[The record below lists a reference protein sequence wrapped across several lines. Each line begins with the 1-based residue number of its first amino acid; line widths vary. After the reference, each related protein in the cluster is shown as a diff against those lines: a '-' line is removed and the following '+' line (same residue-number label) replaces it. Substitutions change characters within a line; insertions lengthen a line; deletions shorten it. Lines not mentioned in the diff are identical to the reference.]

1 MQIVTKNNLEN
12 FTKKLL
18 ENDKVVKDQVVGIAK
33 GIEYTDNEDAFYI
46 TDAQGNIIFKADK
59 DGVSGIG
66 LSGGGSSTSS
76 ASSPYSGR
84 KMITIGDSLSA
95 HDKWQKWVVEWT
107 GMTFDND
114 ENINGKY
121 GYKPMAKGGT
131 AVFPDSADSVYMRAF
146 DAQHYNP
153 DVIFLYAGQNDI
165 PQFGTDTNVQDDHV
179 GTIDDKPYKLTKI
192 YTEATVDEKATYTSW
207 YEGRPTLYSSF
218 KGLLENILE
227 QNPSALVKII
237 TPMQMWT
244 DDGKQSLGRAK
255 LVEVWEAIGEKYG
268 VDVINLWK
276 ISGVT
281 PVNASSYYPSSGNV
295 HPNDYGYKRIAET
308 ICSRM

>member
-1 MQIVTKNNLEN
+1 MQIVTKKNLEN
-12 FTKKLL
+12 FTKRLL
-18 ENDKVVKDQVVGIAK
+18 ENDKVVKDQVTEIAK

-46 TDAQGNIIFKADK
+46 SDSKGNVIFKADK
-59 DGVSGIG
+59 DGVDGVG
-66 LSGGGSSTSS
+66 LSGGGSGAS

-84 KMITIGDSLSA
+84 KMISIGDSLSA

-107 GMTFDND
+107 GMTFDAD
-114 ENINGKY
+114 ENVNGKY

-131 AVFPDSADSVYMRAF
+131 AVFPNNADSIYMRAF
-146 DAQHYNP
+146 DAQQYSP

-165 PQFGTDTNVQDDHV
+165 PQFGSATGVNDTSV
-179 GTIDDKPYKLTKI
+179 GTINDKPYKLTKI
-192 YTEATVDEKATYTSW
+192 YTEATDDEKATYTSW
-207 YEGRPTLYSSF
+207 YAGMPTLYSSF

-244 DDGKQSLGRAK
+244 SDGTQSVGRAK

-268 VDVINLWK
+268 VEVINLWK